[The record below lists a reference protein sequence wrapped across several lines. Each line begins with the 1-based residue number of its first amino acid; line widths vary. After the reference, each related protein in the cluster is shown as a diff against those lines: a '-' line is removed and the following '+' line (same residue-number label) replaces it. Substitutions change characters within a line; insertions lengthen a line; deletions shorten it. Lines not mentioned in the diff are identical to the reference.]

1 LLLPNRKLRRIGAM
15 AMDKKTRTIL
25 EKELIRKQDAIIRDL
40 LATERSLDTFAEE
53 RESELYEAAQEELM
67 ARVLRQLGGRAKQQL
82 DEIEAALA
90 KIADGEYG
98 ICGDCEEDIP
108 VARLRV
114 MPAAEYCVPCA
125 SKREAEAAGG
135 AEERYSAGK
144 LAASEELIET
154 EEA

>member
-1 LLLPNRKLRRIGAM
+1 
-15 AMDKKTRTIL
+15 MDKKTRMTL
-25 EKELIRKQDAIIRDL
+25 EKELIRKQEMIVKDL
-40 LATERSLDTFAEE
+40 VATQRGLDSFAEE
-53 RESELYEAAQEELM
+53 RETELYEAAQEELM

-98 ICGDCEEDIP
+98 ICAECEEDIP

-125 SKREAEAAGG
+125 SKREAEAANGT
-135 AEERYSAGK
+135 EERYSAGK
-144 LAASEELIET
+144 LTTNEELLESEE
-154 EEA
+154 A

>member
-1 LLLPNRKLRRIGAM
+1 
-15 AMDKKTRTIL
+15 MDKKTRMTL
-25 EKELIRKQDAIIRDL
+25 EKELIRRQETILKEL
-40 LATERSLDTFAEE
+40 VATERGLDSFAEE

-90 KIADGEYG
+90 KIASGEYG

-114 MPAAEYCVPCA
+114 MPTAEYCVNCA
-125 SKREAEAAGG
+125 SKREAEATNGF
-135 AEERYSAGK
+135 EDRYSGK
-144 LAASEELIET
+144 LASSEEFLET

>member
-1 LLLPNRKLRRIGAM
+1 MELRI
-15 AMDKKTRTIL
+15 MDKKTRTTL
-25 EKELIRKQDAIIRDL
+25 EKELLRKREIIL
-40 LATERSLDTFAEE
+40 KELMATERGLDSFAEE

-82 DEIEAALA
+82 NDIEAALSKVA
-90 KIADGEYG
+90 GGDYG

-114 MPAAEYCVPCA
+114 MPAAEYCVTCA
-125 SKREAEAAGG
+125 SKREAEAANGG
-135 AEERYSAGK
+135 EDRYSGK
-144 LAASEELIET
+144 LSSSDEFLEN